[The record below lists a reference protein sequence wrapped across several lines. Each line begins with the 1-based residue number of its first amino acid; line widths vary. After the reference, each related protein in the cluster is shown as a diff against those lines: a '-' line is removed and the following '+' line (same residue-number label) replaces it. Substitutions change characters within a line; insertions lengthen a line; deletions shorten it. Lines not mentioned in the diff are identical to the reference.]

1 MRMHFHDSHA
11 PRLRVPS
18 LPPAPPPP
26 IINVVLSNPAA
37 RAKLPVLLSLV
48 GAMGF
53 GTVAAP
59 SASGAGSGLNLDALM
74 GLLG

>member
-1 MRMHFHDSHA
+1 M
-11 PRLRVPS
+11 
-18 LPPAPPPP
+18 P
-26 IINVVLSNPAA
+26 IINAVLSNPAA

-53 GTVAAP
+53 GTAAAP